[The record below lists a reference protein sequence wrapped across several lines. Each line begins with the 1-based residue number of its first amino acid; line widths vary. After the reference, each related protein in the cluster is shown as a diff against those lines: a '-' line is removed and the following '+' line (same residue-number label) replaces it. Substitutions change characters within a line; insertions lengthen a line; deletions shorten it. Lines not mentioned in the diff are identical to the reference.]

1 MLQNKVRVIN
11 LLLQED
17 TMFAK
22 KISVKSIVN
31 LAVRVTVI
39 VFLLAVALFSN
50 RQSVVFAQGISPQA
64 DLSVTKSDNADPVI
78 VGEEFRYTVVVTNN
92 GPDTAEN
99 VTLSDSMPAGTT
111 FLLPS
116 ISRGYCSSTPSFIF
130 CHVGTLDAGESA
142 TLTIR
147 TTASVPGVITNSA
160 HANSD
165 TNDPDT
171 SNNGDSEDTTVTA
184 LQADLSVTKSDNA
197 DPVIVGEEFRYTV
210 VVTNN
215 GPDTA
220 ENVTLSDSMPAG
232 TTFLLPSIS
241 RGYCSSTPSF
251 IFCHVGT
258 LDAGESATLTIR
270 TTASVPGVITNSA
283 HANSDTNDPDTSNNG
298 DSEDTTVNALQAD
311 LSVTKS
317 DNADPVTVGEEF
329 RYTVVVTNNG
339 PDTAEGVTLSDS
351 MPAGTTHLLPI
362 ISQGYCSSTPSFIF
376 CHVGTLDAGESA
388 TLTIRTTASALGVIT
403 NSAHANSETDDP
415 DTSNNGDSEDTTVG
429 DTTPPDTAIDSGPV
443 NPTNS
448 TAATFMFHG
457 SDDTTPAA
465 SLTFECA
472 LDGGLFS
479 VCASPTV
486 FTGLTDGSHIFSVRA
501 RDGAGNLDPTPAA
514 HSWVVD
520 TSPPTLIPVVS
531 PNPVILNGLASVTS
545 GAADALSGLA
555 SQSCDALD
563 TSRVGTKSVTCYAMD
578 NAGNTNSASVLY
590 SVVYI
595 FTGFSSPVDNLPTLN
610 LVNAGRAIPVKFGLG
625 GDQGLNIFAAGY
637 PKSEQVTCSSTAP
650 VDGVETTLTAGSSGL
665 SYDPASDQYTYVW
678 KTDKSWAG
686 MCRQL
691 VLKLIDGTFHRANFK
706 FK

>member
-1 MLQNKVRVIN
+1 
-11 LLLQED
+11 
-17 TMFAK
+17 MFAK
-22 KISVKSIVN
+22 KTSVKSIVN
-31 LAVRVTVI
+31 LAVRVAAI
-39 VFLLAVALFSN
+39 VFLLAVVLFSN
-50 RQSVVFAQGISPQA
+50 MQGVVFAQDNVPQA

-99 VTLSDSMPAGTT
+99 VTLSDSMPVGTT
-111 FLLPS
+111 HLLPI
-116 ISRGYCSSTPSFIF
+116 ISRGYCDSTPSFIF
-130 CHVGTLDAGESA
+130 CHVGTLDVGESA

-160 HANSD
+160 HANSETD
-165 TNDPDT
+165 
-171 SNNGDSEDTTVTA
+171 
-184 LQADLSVTKSDNA
+184 
-197 DPVIVGEEFRYTV
+197 
-210 VVTNN
+210 
-215 GPDTA
+215 
-220 ENVTLSDSMPAG
+220 
-232 TTFLLPSIS
+232 
-241 RGYCSSTPSF
+241 
-251 IFCHVGT
+251 
-258 LDAGESATLTIR
+258 
-270 TTASVPGVITNSA
+270 
-283 HANSDTNDPDTSNNG
+283 DPDTSNNG

-311 LSVTKS
+311 LSVVKN
-317 DNADPVTVGEEF
+317 DNADPVIVGEEF